1 MITRVGSLFDWS
13 VCFERLTRR
22 LLDVSQLL
30 KVLRSSLIE
39 IQERCNFSRPSFFP
53 HRVSTHQPKFWLRLN
68 CKLRLS
74 NHLLLHFTILLG
86 NDSKYVGGVNG
97 KQKTKPFIL
106 QFKQLLKCWRIL
118 MVGFTTVNSR
128 LTGLELFQ
136 SQNWPNNWSKIR
148 REWKKLARIN

>member
-1 MITRVGSLFDWS
+1 MDEKNKQGVDDGS

-74 NHLLLHFTILLG
+74 NHLLPHFTIPLG
-86 NDSKYVGGVNG
+86 IPNMLGGQRQAKNETIHFAV
-97 KQKTKPFIL
+97 Q
-106 QFKQLLKCWRIL
+106 
-118 MVGFTTVNSR
+118 TTVEMLKNFDGR
-128 LTGLELFQ
+128 LYNCKF
-136 SQNWPNNWSKIR
+136 
-148 REWKKLARIN
+148 AIN